1 MFEED
6 VPDLCLVAFS
16 VLDITRIQAG
26 LLNLG
31 QDIKGAES
39 PWEFGLD
46 FLLTVRRQIF

>member
-6 VPDLCLVAFS
+6 VPDQCLVAFS

-26 LLNLG
+26 LLNSG